1 MMMVGIVTVL
11 SFLLEGIV
19 SNIVGI
25 TSTWLVPLFSIVSL
39 IIIYPYF
46 NHEEENFL
54 KVCFAV
60 GLFYDLVYTDTLV
73 INACIFTL
81 IGFFIRWLNSWM
93 SNHAISVLFITFLT
107 IFVYRILMY
116 LILIV
121 VGFLPFDLNTL
132 VTSITSSLLLN
143 LIYAEVLYLITDFMS
158 KKYRI
163 RKID

>member
-1 MMMVGIVTVL
+1 MMMVGVVTVL

-46 NHEEENFL
+46 NHEEGNFL

>member
-1 MMMVGIVTVL
+1 MMMVGVVTVL

-60 GLFYDLVYTDTLV
+60 GLFYDLIYTDTLV

-121 VGFLPFDLNTL
+121 VGFLPFDLNTI

-143 LIYAEVLYLITDFMS
+143 LIYSEVLYLITDFMS

>member
-143 LIYAEVLYLITDFMS
+143 LIYSEVLYLITDFMS

>member
-1 MMMVGIVTVL
+1 MMMVGVVTVL

>member
-1 MMMVGIVTVL
+1 MMMVGVVTVL

-143 LIYAEVLYLITDFMS
+143 LIYSEVLYLITDFMS

>member
-1 MMMVGIVTVL
+1 MMMVSVVTVL

-46 NHEEENFL
+46 NHEEGNFL

-143 LIYAEVLYLITDFMS
+143 LIYSEVLYLITDFMS

>member
-1 MMMVGIVTVL
+1 MMMVSVVTVL

-73 INACIFTL
+73 VNACIFTF

>member
-1 MMMVGIVTVL
+1 MMMVSVVTVL

-81 IGFFIRWLNSWM
+81 ISFFIRWLNSWM

>member
-1 MMMVGIVTVL
+1 MMMVSVVTVL

-81 IGFFIRWLNSWM
+81 IGFFIRWLSSWM

>member
-1 MMMVGIVTVL
+1 MMMVGVVTVL

-25 TSTWLVPLFSIVSL
+25 TSPWLVPLFSIVSL

-121 VGFLPFDLNTL
+121 VGFLLFDLNTL

>member
-1 MMMVGIVTVL
+1 MMMVGVVTVL

-73 INACIFTL
+73 INACIFTF

>member
-1 MMMVGIVTVL
+1 MMMVSVVTVL

-46 NHEEENFL
+46 NHEEGNFL

-132 VTSITSSLLLN
+132 VTSTTSSLLLN